1 MDHIEAN
8 IAYYKANRSD
18 FITKYQGKHLVIKDK
33 QVAGVYATNSEAV
46 LDAARLYEYGSY
58 IIERPI
64 DLSISKS
71 KPRA

>member
-46 LDAARLYEYGSY
+46 LDAARLYEYGS
-58 IIERPI
+58 
-64 DLSISKS
+64 
-71 KPRA
+71 